1 MRTRVLAATLV
12 IAAAVMLAAAVRGP
26 GSPPTAPRAGL
37 EVVPINPHA
46 LAALRAQGKTL
57 KDTLPIGVNQGRKFD
72 PKGGLVPALTAPAEQ
87 RVLVLCV
94 DFSDEPPGGPEQRL
108 DLSYFDD
115 MLFGTTYDP
124 PEYAAYTG
132 HPTDRTLVNYFKETS
147 FGKIDIV
154 TVDMP
159 TATGWLHTGKPY
171 SYYCRA
177 DGVHDNGFGPF
188 PENAQG
194 LVVDAI
200 NAADA
205 QGVDFSQYAVDGV
218 VPNLFVVHAGTGAEW
233 SGDPGLIWSHSWS
246 GADVGEGYTID
257 GVTIYSYAMMP
268 EVGGDLTGF
277 AGDAFGP
284 YPPTVGVYAHE
295 YGHVLGLPDQYD
307 YGYESEGTGMFSLMA
322 RGSWNQS
329 SPDWVFAGDSPSM
342 LDAWSKYRL
351 GVITPET
358 VTSTSTVTMKPAET
372 NAVAY
377 KMVVPGSGG
386 KEYFLFENRQNI
398 GFDQGLQTYYL
409 DAGGNVVTAP
419 VHGMTVYHV
428 DDCVFTLDYWLP
440 NEAENWK
447 EFRSEGWRKAPNGAR
462 HYAISVVQADD
473 RWDLEHG
480 WNLGDPGDL
489 YPGWYNVTR
498 LGNTTRPNTSSY
510 YFWLGNLPK
519 YGYSGVTASDIKETG
534 ADISATLSFRPWK
547 STASA
552 TSKQ

>member
-1 MRTRVLAATLV
+1 MRTRVLAAVLL
-12 IAAAVMLAAAVRGP
+12 IAAAVMLAVAVRGP
-26 GSPPTAPRAGL
+26 ASPSVAPRGGL
-37 EVVPINPHA
+37 EIVPINPHA
-46 LAALRAQGKTL
+46 LAALEAQGKTL
-57 KDTLPIGVNQGRKFD
+57 NDTPTIGVNHGRKFNPRGD
-72 PKGGLVPALTAPAEQ
+72 LVPALATPEEQ
-87 RVLVLCV
+87 RVLVLFV
-94 DFSDEPPGGPEQRL
+94 DFSDEPPGGPTQRL

-124 PEYAAYTG
+124 PEYAAYPG
-132 HPTDRTLVNYFKETS
+132 HPTGRTLVNYFKEAS
-147 FGKIDIV
+147 FGQVDIV
-154 TVDMP
+154 TPDLP
-159 TATGWLHTGKPY
+159 TSTGWLNVGKPY

-194 LVVDAI
+194 LAVDAI

-218 VPNLFVVHAGTGAEW
+218 VPNLFIVHAGTGAEW
-233 SGDPGLIWSHSWS
+233 SGDPGVIWSHSWS

-257 GVTIYSYAMMP
+257 GVTFYSYAMMP

-277 AGDAFGP
+277 TGDVFGP

-322 RGSWNQS
+322 GGSWNQS
-329 SPDWVFAGDSPSM
+329 SPDWIFAGDSPSM

-351 GVITPET
+351 GLITPKT
-358 VTSTSTVTMKPAET
+358 VTSTSAVTLKPAET
-372 NAVAY
+372 DPVAY

-386 KEYFLFENRQNI
+386 KECFLFENRQNI

-409 DAGGNVVTAP
+409 DAGGNVVVAP
-419 VHGMTVYHV
+419 VHGLVVYHV
-428 DDCVFTLDYWLP
+428 DDCVFTLNYWLP

-473 RWDLEHG
+473 LWDLEHG
-480 WNLGDPGDL
+480 YNAGDPGDP
-489 YPGWYNVTR
+489 YPGWYNVTK

-510 YFWLGNLPK
+510 YFWLGNMPK

-534 ADISATLSFRPWK
+534 TRVSVTLSFRPWR

-552 TSKQ
+552 TSKH